1 VPDESSPNQ
10 QDDHSPVNE
19 PGPDLLRDLAAR
31 LGQLRRERDLSQDE
45 VAAYVGVS
53 QPTWSRIERT
63 GELSVG
69 ALLRLQELFDCETV
83 ESFFGELP
91 SRRLARETGGGAPG
105 SGG

>member
-1 VPDESSPNQ
+1 M
-10 QDDHSPVNE
+10 NE
-19 PGPDLLRDLAAR
+19 PGRDLLRDLAAR
-31 LGQLRRERDLSQDE
+31 LSELRRERDLTQEE

-69 ALLRLQELFDCETV
+69 ALLRLQELFDYETV

-91 SRRLARETGGGAPG
+91 SRRLRREAGGGA
-105 SGG
+105 SG

>member
-1 VPDESSPNQ
+1 M
-10 QDDHSPVNE
+10 
-19 PGPDLLRDLAAR
+19 LRDLAAR
-31 LGQLRRERDLSQDE
+31 IGQLRRERDLSQDE

-91 SRRLARETGGGAPG
+91 SRRLSREASGQSPG
-105 SGG
+105 

>member
-1 VPDESSPNQ
+1 MPDESSPNQ

-91 SRRLARETGGGAPG
+91 SRRLARETSGGASG
-105 SGG
+105 SGS